1 MAPEE
6 LQSEAVPV
14 GVEVGLL
21 SGKSVSLKAAPDETV
36 ATLKRRAQDALAV
49 GRQGRLLHSSGEI
62 LEGSESIKKARLRDG
77 DSLTLQVNRMVL
89 ASNMRAFAAIR
100 ADGSVVT
107 WGDAAILADGSVVTW
122 GLAEC
127 GGDCS
132 FVKSS

>member
-1 MAPEE
+1 MRRKVYAKVSRTPEWKK
-6 LQSEAVPV
+6 VTD
-14 GVEVGLL
+14 
-21 SGKSVSLKAAPDETV
+21 SLP
-36 ATLKRRAQDALAV
+36 
-49 GRQGRLLHSSGEI
+49 
-62 LEGSESIKKARLRDG
+62 
-77 DSLTLQVNRMVL
+77 LTLQVNRMVL
-89 ASNMRAFAAIR
+89 AGTVEAFAAIR